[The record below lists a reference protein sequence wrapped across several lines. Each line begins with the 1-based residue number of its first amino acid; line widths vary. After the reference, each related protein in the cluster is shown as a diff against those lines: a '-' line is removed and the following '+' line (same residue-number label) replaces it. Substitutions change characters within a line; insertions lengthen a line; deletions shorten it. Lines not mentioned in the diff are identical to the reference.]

1 MNSVAG
7 SQQLVNFHQVQ
18 AGSRDLMTGTHAQ
31 SHLRFFAEVNLGYVR
46 RKVGSNSLDP
56 HWQPMLNELLEEHA
70 LGRVEGPFQAPPSW
84 GIQATTCGS
93 LPLLDLADQDI
104 RAAEC
109 SQFKN
114 QTQSEDAKT
123 GDGQGITALSPCLTQ
138 QSTIQLTIT
147 WLLLLSFLK
156 SLDSVSFGDMIWQ
169 QHIDSCRCGALPNAT
184 LFSASLRGLHF
195 SP

>member
-84 GIQATTCGS
+84 GIQATTRGS

-123 GDGQGITALSPCLTQ
+123 GDGQGITALSPCLTH